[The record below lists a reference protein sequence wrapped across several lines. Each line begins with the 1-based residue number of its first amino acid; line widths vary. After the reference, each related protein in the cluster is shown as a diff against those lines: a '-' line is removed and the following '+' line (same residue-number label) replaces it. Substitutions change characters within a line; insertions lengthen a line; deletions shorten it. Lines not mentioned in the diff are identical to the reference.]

1 MHLHTEAPVDE
12 RLIRAGLELLSERGY
27 KGATTRAI
35 AERAGV
41 AEVTLFRRFG
51 SKANLIA
58 AAVRRVG
65 EAFERV
71 VMSPSGDLRADL
83 LNMAAGYQRQFEVGG
98 AAVFALAV
106 EASRIAELQGALR
119 QALEP
124 RIRAIREFFKHYQR
138 RGELRPGEIDA
149 MVNAFFGPL
158 IGAAFFRQVAGRG
171 PGLDLEEHVDG
182 FIRGWSA

>member
-1 MHLHTEAPVDE
+1 MYSLSDVSVDE

-35 AERAGV
+35 ADRAGV

-58 AAVRRVG
+58 EAVRRLG
-65 EAFERV
+65 DAFERV
-71 VMSPSGDLRADL
+71 VTSPSGDLRADL
-83 LNMAAGYQRQFEVGG
+83 LKLAAGYQQQFAVGG

-106 EASRIAELQGALR
+106 EAAQIDELQKAMR
-119 QALEP
+119 EALEP
-124 RIRAIREFFKHYQR
+124 RIRAIHDFFVHYQHQ
-138 RGELRPGEIDA
+138 GKLRTVETDM
-149 MVNAFFGPL
+149 MVNAFFGPFV
-158 IGAAFFRQVAGRG
+158 GSAFFRQVAGRG
-171 PGLDLEEHVDG
+171 PRFDLEEHVDG